1 MEAHA
6 IARNV
11 KGSAQKARLVVDLIR
26 GLKVNE
32 ALAILGYTNKR
43 AAHPVERL
51 LRSAIANAEQKALAD
66 NISVDVDELWVKEC
80 HVDKGVTKNRRRVR
94 PAPMGRAYRERRHY
108 SHITIAV
115 SSEKRETEAVKR
127 APRAP
132 KAEAVKPAPKQQ
144 TAPAA
149 APAETSAGS
158 GSSTEE
164 TSAE

>member
-11 KGSAQKARLVVDLIR
+11 KGSAQKNRLVIDLIR

-51 LRSAIANAEQKALAD
+51 LRSAIANAEQKAQAE

-115 SSEKRETEAVKR
+115 SSEKRETEAK
-127 APRAP
+127 RAP
-132 KAEAVKPAPKQQ
+132 KAKPAAKPAPQ
-144 TAPAA
+144 AA
-149 APAETSAGS
+149 SEPTTSAS
-158 GSSTEE
+158 TTEE
-164 TSAE
+164 TPVE